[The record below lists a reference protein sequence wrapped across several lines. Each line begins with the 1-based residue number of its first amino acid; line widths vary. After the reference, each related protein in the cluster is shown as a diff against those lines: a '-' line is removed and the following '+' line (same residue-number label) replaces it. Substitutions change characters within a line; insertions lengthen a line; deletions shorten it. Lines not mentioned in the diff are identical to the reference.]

1 MSNIATYVLGNFF
14 DKITMPKN
22 IKTGLI
28 TALTVT
34 VISQLLIFYVFV
46 AARVNPADSYIEA
59 FTALFNCSD
68 CGIIAL
74 WEMLITAI
82 GLLLLHFKVLVFILS
97 ILVLAGGIFII
108 KIIPDEWYEVGDL
121 FALLLIIGA
130 QAGIIGLALFEIL
143 PYVIGNYN

>member
-59 FTALFNCSD
+59 FTALFNCPD

-82 GLLLLHFKVLVFILS
+82 GLTLLHFKVIVFILS
-97 ILVLAGGIFII
+97 FLVLAGGIFVIRL
-108 KIIPDEWYEVGDL
+108 IPDEWYEIGDL
-121 FALLLIIGA
+121 VAIILMIA
-130 QAGIIGLALFEIL
+130 S
-143 PYVIGNYN
+143 P